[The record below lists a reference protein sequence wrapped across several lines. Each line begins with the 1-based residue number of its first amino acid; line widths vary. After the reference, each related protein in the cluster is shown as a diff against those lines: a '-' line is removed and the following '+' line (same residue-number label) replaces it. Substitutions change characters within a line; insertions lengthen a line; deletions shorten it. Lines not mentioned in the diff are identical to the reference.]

1 MGEFEQIPEIAERIK
16 RSKMELQDN
25 GNYWTPEWDSQSCCD
40 QDFVNNF
47 KKGWQHQQ
55 AIINEHTEV
64 IKLQD
69 TDLRKYE
76 KQIESLKEHLNNME
90 ACYIE
95 KKKQVEELQ
104 GQIDASKSSQPKLHK
119 TEIGDCLHF
128 STTMFHDGKAICFDC
143 DAVVNHKREVIGVMQ
158 TKALRGGHE

>member
-1 MGEFEQIPEIAERIK
+1 MNDFKDVAHKTVAELFDMLK
-16 RSKMELQDN
+16 EKQ
-25 GNYWTPEWDSQSCCD
+25 
-40 QDFVNNF
+40 
-47 KKGWQHQQ
+47 
-55 AIINEHTEV
+55 TEV
-64 IKLQD
+64 D
-69 TDLRKYE
+69 
-76 KQIESLKEHLNNME
+76 SLKAQLNNME

-128 STTMFHDGKAICFDC
+128 STTMFHDGKATCFDC

-158 TKALRGGHE
+158 TKALRGEHE

>member
-1 MGEFEQIPEIAERIK
+1 MGDFEQIPEIAERIK

-25 GNYWTPEWDSQSCCD
+25 GNYWAPEWDSQSCCD

-55 AIINEHTEV
+55 AIIDEHTEV

-76 KQIESLKEHLNNME
+76 KQIENLKEQLNNME
-90 ACYIE
+90 QCYIG
-95 KKKQVEELQ
+95 KKKELDELQ
-104 GQIDASKSSQPKLHK
+104 KTNISLEAGLRKNSKNKQKLLGKNIELQKRIDGAVAMLTGVCGKVF
-119 TEIGDCLHF
+119 IGD
-128 STTMFHDGKAICFDC
+128 
-143 DAVVNHKREVIGVMQ
+143 VVD
-158 TKALRGGHE
+158 TLRGAND

>member
-76 KQIESLKEHLNNME
+76 KQIESLKEQLNNME
-90 ACYIE
+90 QCYIG
-95 KKKQVEELQ
+95 KKKECEDQLNQTKDACGRYDRLYEEYRLLELLVGNYRVLAQ
-104 GQIDASKSSQPKLHK
+104 EVLPRCS
-119 TEIGDCLHF
+119 
-128 STTMFHDGKAICFDC
+128 
-143 DAVVNHKREVIGVMQ
+143 RELLENIEGWE
-158 TKALRGGHE
+158 KALRGANA

>member
-76 KQIESLKEHLNNME
+76 KQIESLKEQLNNME
-90 ACYIE
+90 QCYIG
-95 KKKQVEELQ
+95 KKKECEGLQ
-104 GQIDASKSSQPKLHK
+104 GQLNKH
-119 TEIGDCLHF
+119 TECIENLVNQKADYLDRV
-128 STTMFHDGKAICFDC
+128 TKAIAHLGSFDLSQ
-143 DAVVNHKREVIGVMQ
+143 AGMNKLQRSIELALE
-158 TKALRGGHE
+158 ALRGGS